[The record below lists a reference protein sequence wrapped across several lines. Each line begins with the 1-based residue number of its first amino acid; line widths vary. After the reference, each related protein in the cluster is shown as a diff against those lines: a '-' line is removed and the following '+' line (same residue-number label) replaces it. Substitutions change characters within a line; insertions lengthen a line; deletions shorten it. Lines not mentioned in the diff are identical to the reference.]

1 MTDDVGRA
9 RPDPPDPDDPAP
21 RAVGPAGPLG
31 GGADPPVARVREV
44 PDADEFGL
52 LPGDTTLLDFG
63 GVPILVTRQGGR
75 PRRCRR
81 RPSSGS

>member
-9 RPDPPDPDDPAP
+9 RPGPPDPEDPAQ
-21 RAVGPAGPLG
+21 RGAAPAGPTG
-31 GGADPPVARVREV
+31 PGADAPVARMREL

-52 LPGDTTLLDFG
+52 LPGDTTLVDFG

-81 RPSSGS
+81 RSSGR